1 MVENTLFEALETY
14 NKDVAN
20 TYKDNWGS
28 LLSFISKT
36 LLTLIYVC
44 VDADDTNMLTM
55 KSDFM

>member
-28 LLSFISKT
+28 LLSFIN
-36 LLTLIYVC
+36 
-44 VDADDTNMLTM
+44 ADDTNMLTM
-55 KSDFM
+55 KSDFMQR